1 MGSAPTHHRARFGPG
16 GGRLLRLAAALALAG
31 WVPALTLPA
40 AAQASGTQSDE
51 PVSDAIAH
59 GLAAWLSVHGARAE
73 FSSAAG
79 NADAGSPRSCR
90 MRPLASQT
98 PPSPRLA
105 VWLDCVVDGAGPRS
119 LMRTITLK
127 VWQQAW
133 VAQRDIGV
141 GEPLDERAL
150 ARTEADVARQGRFA
164 WQGALAGHAA
174 RRGVPAGE
182 VLAGSN
188 VQALAAIERGDRV
201 RLIDRR
207 GGGIEIEAVAVAL
220 QAGNVGQTI
229 PARIDK
235 ATASIQARVVAPGE
249 LEIP

>member
-1 MGSAPTHHRARFGPG
+1 LHLAAVLSLLGSVPVCAPP
-16 GGRLLRLAAALALAG
+16 AAALE
-31 WVPALTLPA
+31 
-40 AAQASGTQSDE
+40 SGTQSGE
-51 PVSDAIAH
+51 PVRDAIAQ
-59 GLAAWLSVHGARAE
+59 GLAAWLSAHGARAE
-73 FSSAAG
+73 FSPVAAPAAG
-79 NADAGSPRSCR
+79 SADAGSPRSCR
-90 MRPLASQT
+90 MRPLATET

-105 VWLDCVVDGAGPRS
+105 VWVDCVVDGAGPRS
-119 LMRTITLK
+119 TMRTVALK

-133 VAQRDIGV
+133 VAQRDLRV

-150 ARTEADVARQGRFA
+150 VRTEADVARQGRFA

-182 VLAGSN
+182 VLAHSN
-188 VQALAAIERGDRV
+188 VQPLAAIERGDRV

-235 ATASIQARVVAPGE
+235 ATASILARVVAPGE